1 VVDDGV
7 GAKPAGLTWWPETR
21 TKTSDKEPL
30 DRAQIVAAS
39 IKLIDAEGID
49 ALSMRRL
56 GQELGVGATSFYWHI
71 KDKDQLIDLVLD
83 EIVKEVRLDD
93 DPTLPW
99 RDRVAAFAWEFRAVV
114 KRHSHLAPLAGARV
128 AMGPNLLAVIEH
140 LLAIMRSG
148 GFEGSKLTLAFSAV
162 LTFALGTAIMESRE
176 MSGPGTEG
184 KTANELQE
192 MLAGM
197 FMSLPPDTYPNLA
210 RIIPDT
216 DPREVDEDSQFRYG
230 IDRLLDGLQADLAG
244 TAGAEVTTAP

>member
-1 VVDDGV
+1 MSGEQDGPD
-7 GAKPAGLTWWPETR
+7 KPASLTWWPAIR
-21 TKTSDKEPL
+21 GKTSDKEPL
-30 DRAQIVAAS
+30 DRAQIVAAA
-39 IKLIDAEGID
+39 IKLIDAEGMD
-49 ALSMRRL
+49 AFSMRRL
-56 GQELGVGATSFYWHI
+56 GQELGAGATSFYWHV

-99 RDRVAAFAWEFRAVV
+99 RDRVAVFAWEFRAVV
-114 KRHSHLAPLAGARV
+114 KRHHHLAPLAGARV

-184 KTANELQE
+184 KTANELQL

-197 FMSLPPDTYPNLA
+197 FMSLPPDIYPNLS
-210 RIIPDT
+210 RIIPDA
-216 DPREVDEDSQFRYG
+216 DPEQVDEDSQFRYG
-230 IDRLLDGLQADLAG
+230 IDRLLDGLEADLVATRAARLSG
-244 TAGAEVTTAP
+244 E